1 MPVCQWVISV
11 PKRLRWFLAE
21 RSEATCAPTTIFMS
35 EVERLVREAA
45 GPAAAPATADTKRP
59 RIGAISFL
67 HRFGSALNSH
77 VHFHACVTDGGF
89 QRAAPAPHADAATPA
104 VAFHAARP
112 MTPRDLDTLT
122 MAFTHADPTWVFLVS
137 SAAIVPLA
145 DMLAKATEELAE
157 LLGPSIGGVLSATLG
172 NGPELIVCGFALSKG
187 LTGVVKSAI
196 IGTVLIKV
204 LLLSGLAMFF
214 GGLKRTNQKFN
225 KTTVGMS
232 AAS

>member
-1 MPVCQWVISV
+1 
-11 PKRLRWFLAE
+11 
-21 RSEATCAPTTIFMS
+21 
-35 EVERLVREAA
+35 
-45 GPAAAPATADTKRP
+45 
-59 RIGAISFL
+59 
-67 HRFGSALNSH
+67 
-77 VHFHACVTDGGF
+77 
-89 QRAAPAPHADAATPA
+89 
-104 VAFHAARP
+104 
-112 MTPRDLDTLT
+112 MTPRDLDTLA
-122 MAFTHADPTWVFLVS
+122 MAFAHADPTWVFLVS
-137 SAAIVPLA
+137 STAIVPLA

-187 LTGVVKSAI
+187 LTGVVKSAS

-225 KTTVGMS
+225 KTTAGMS